1 MSNLSD
7 LLGGAL
13 HCLGGSE
20 PSVSS
25 QESFRPR
32 SDPVA
37 RDGFEPSV
45 STQESFRTRSDPVA
59 RDGSEP
65 SVSSQETR

>member
-37 RDGFEPSV
+37 RDG
-45 STQESFRTRSDPVA
+45 
-59 RDGSEP
+59 SEP